1 MNLRNIL
8 EVNEKSQFV
17 SLETSLR
24 MLWTDPRVDIKDNND
39 QGFVTLNG
47 DAVDR
52 FWIPDLFIDQAK
64 SLRSPAFMVKPASLR
79 IHKGGLMRY
88 VQPQCQIVSCI

>member
-24 MLWTDPRVDIKDNND
+24 MLWTDDRVDVGDD
-39 QGFVTLNG
+39 DDGVGFVSLNG

-64 SLRSPAFMVKPASLR
+64 SLRSPAFRVKPASLR
-79 IHKGGLMRY
+79 IHKGGLMRL
-88 VQPQCQIVSCI
+88 V